1 METVGSSGRLRS
13 LAQNW
18 AIDIESAPRSS
29 KKWLSTG
36 TMSILRTSA
45 STAAMPAAAPPG
57 AGRVGAEVV
66 EEVAVGRDAADLEDL
81 GEHGGQLSR
90 LPGPRLPGVRAGSA
104 RRRLP

>member
-13 LAQNW
+13 FAQNW

-45 STAAMPAAAPPG
+45 STAAMPAAAPFA
-57 AGRVGAEVV
+57 AGRAVAFAGASAVTSAEIVGC
-66 EEVAVGRDAADLEDL
+66 R
-81 GEHGGQLSR
+81 
-90 LPGPRLPGVRAGSA
+90 
-104 RRRLP
+104 